1 MTRVGAL
8 LRRCRIDE
16 LPQALNLL
24 RGEMSL
30 IGPRPE
36 RPEFVAAFS
45 DAIPFYDKRHLIKP
59 GITGWAQV
67 HEGYGATMD
76 DTIRK
81 LERDLYYVLNQSLG
95 VDMRNCAFHH
105 RKRLQLRRTLI
116 PMTLLAW
123 MAH

>member
-1 MTRVGAL
+1 
-8 LRRCRIDE
+8 
-16 LPQALNLL
+16 
-24 RGEMSL
+24 MSL

-67 HEGYGATMD
+67 HEGYSATLE

-81 LERDLYYVLNQSLG
+81 LERDLYYVRNQSLG
-95 VDMRNCAFHH
+95 VD
-105 RKRLQLRRTLI
+105 LRI
-116 PMTLLAW
+116 ALATVGSVFSLSGR
-123 MAH
+123 